1 MAIDE
6 AELEPRE
13 LAEKLHA
20 QQIIQEQVNR
30 HLPHYSCWN
39 IRVICCF
46 VDQAANYMVRD
57 IAPATEHASWNEE
70 I

>member
-20 QQIIQEQVNR
+20 QQIIQEQVKR
-30 HLPHYSCWN
+30 HLHIIPVKTFCYLLFC
-39 IRVICCF
+39 
-46 VDQAANYMVRD
+46 
-57 IAPATEHASWNEE
+57 
-70 I
+70 

>member
-30 HLPHYSCWN
+30 HLPHYSC
-39 IRVICCF
+39 
-46 VDQAANYMVRD
+46 
-57 IAPATEHASWNEE
+57 
-70 I
+70 

>member
-20 QQIIQEQVNR
+20 QQIMQEKVNR

-39 IRVICCF
+39 IRVIYCF
-46 VDQAANYMVRD
+46 VHQADNYTVWV

>member
-20 QQIIQEQVNR
+20 QQIMQEKVNR
-30 HLPHYSCWN
+30 HLPHSC
-39 IRVICCF
+39 
-46 VDQAANYMVRD
+46 
-57 IAPATEHASWNEE
+57 
-70 I
+70 